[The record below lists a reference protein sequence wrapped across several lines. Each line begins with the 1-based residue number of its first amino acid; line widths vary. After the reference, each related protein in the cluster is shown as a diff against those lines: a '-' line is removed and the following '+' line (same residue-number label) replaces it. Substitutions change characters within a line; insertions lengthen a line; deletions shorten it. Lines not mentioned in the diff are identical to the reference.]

1 MSVSNAPTPRV
12 TVLRPDVNQ
21 SDTADD
27 NTSVRPRLLIVDDI
41 SDNRMILTRRFQRRG
56 FEVVEA
62 ECGLTA
68 IELID
73 KESFDLV
80 LLDVM
85 MPGMDGIET
94 LKRIRSGNSASE
106 LPVIMV
112 TAKSE
117 STNIVDALELGAN
130 DYVTKPV
137 DFAVALARV
146 NTQISRKRAVE
157 RVALANEELRKVN
170 EGLER
175 RVEERT
181 SRLIDANQR
190 LKVEIADREESQA
203 RSQYLA
209 YHDSLTGL
217 GNRLLFKEQ
226 LEEALKDV
234 SVASHPL
241 AVLFLDLDGF
251 KAVNDTLGHS
261 IGDLLLKSVA
271 TKLRD
276 ILPRTDRIAR
286 LGGDEFAILQI
297 SAAQPGS
304 SIALAEKIIEV
315 VGQPN
320 SIDGHDVTVGA
331 SVGIAVAR
339 PGDINTENF
348 LKSADLA
355 MYSAKSDGRGTYR
368 MFDPEMDAIV
378 QARRLLER
386 DMRTALAQDGFRLFY
401 QPLVNLQTKKVTAF
415 EALMRWQHPER
426 GMVPPSDFIPVAEE
440 MGLIV
445 QLGEWALRQ
454 ACAEATEWPDEV
466 CVSVNL
472 SPLQFSKG
480 NLVSSVMS
488 ALASAGLPASRLE
501 LEITESVLLEKSE
514 RNITILNQLRD
525 LGVRISMDDFGTG
538 YSSIG
543 YLRSF
548 PFDKIKIDQSF
559 VRDLLVDEGS
569 LAIVRAIAGLGVSF
583 GMITTAEGV
592 ETEEQMRC
600 LNLEGCIEVQGYLYS
615 RPVPADEIAGGLASL
630 NNRRLLDLR
639 DGLQTCVEIV
649 HSGTLRGV
657 RKGPASLIET
667 CKLNDVD
674 PLAYHRCLIGQPSN
688 VTIRAPRV
696 GFLFVSVFL
705 E

>member
-1 MSVSNAPTPRV
+1 MSATNSLSQGV
-12 TVLRPDVNQ
+12 TLLRPEMKALDAVDK
-21 SDTADD
+21 SGIP
-27 NTSVRPRLLIVDDI
+27 RPRILIVDDI
-41 SDNRMILTRRFQRRG
+41 SDNRTILTRRFQRRG
-56 FEVVEA
+56 FDVVEA
-62 ECGLTA
+62 DSGFTA

-73 KESFDLV
+73 KDPFDLV

-85 MPGMDGIET
+85 MPGIDGIET
-94 LKRIRSGNSASE
+94 LKRIRSQRSASA

-117 STNIVDALELGAN
+117 SANIVDALELGAN

-146 NTQISRKRAVE
+146 NTQISRKRAE
-157 RVALANEELRKVN
+157 QQVAQVNDELRKAN
-170 EGLER
+170 EDLER

-234 SVASHPL
+234 SVTPHPL

-261 IGDLLLKSVA
+261 VGDLLLKSVA
-271 TKLRD
+271 AKLRD

-286 LGGDEFAILQI
+286 LGGDEFAILQMSI
-297 SAAQPGS
+297 AQPAS
-304 SIALAEKIIEV
+304 SIALAEKIIEI
-315 VGQPN
+315 VGQPC
-320 SIDGHDVTVGA
+320 SVDGHDVTVGA
-331 SVGIAVAR
+331 SVGVAVAH
-339 PGDINTENF
+339 PGDMNTETF

-355 MYSAKSDGRGTYR
+355 MYSAKADGRGTYR
-368 MFDPEMDAIV
+368 MFDPEMDAVV
-378 QARRLLER
+378 QTRRLLER
-386 DMRTALAQDGFRLFY
+386 DMRTALALDGFRLYY

-415 EALMRWQHPER
+415 EALMRWEHPDR
-426 GMVPPSDFIPVAEE
+426 GAVPPSEFIPVAEE

-454 ACAEATEWPDEV
+454 ACAEAMEWPDGI
-466 CVSVNL
+466 CISVNL

-480 NLVSSVMS
+480 NLVSTVVS
-488 ALASAGLPASRLE
+488 ALASSGLPASRLE

-514 RNITILNQLRD
+514 RNIAILNQLRD

-548 PFDKIKIDQSF
+548 QFDKIKIDQSF

-583 GMITTAEGV
+583 SMTTTAEGV

-615 RPVPADEIAGGLASL
+615 KPVPAHEINDLLASL
-630 NNRRLLDLR
+630 AGRRLQLGD
-639 DGLQTCVEIV
+639 
-649 HSGTLRGV
+649 
-657 RKGPASLIET
+657 
-667 CKLNDVD
+667 
-674 PLAYHRCLIGQPSN
+674 HRP
-688 VTIRAPRV
+688 
-696 GFLFVSVFL
+696 
-705 E
+705 

>member
-1 MSVSNAPTPRV
+1 MSVSNAPTSRV

-41 SDNRMILTRRFQRRG
+41 SDNRTILTRRFQRRG
-56 FEVVEA
+56 FDVVEA

-94 LKRIRSGNSASE
+94 LKRIRGQNSASE

-117 STNIVDALELGAN
+117 STNIVDALALGAN

-170 EGLER
+170 EDLER

-454 ACAEATEWPDEV
+454 ACAEATEWPDGI

-501 LEITESVLLEKSE
+501 LEITESVLLEKSD

-559 VRDLLVDEGS
+559 VRDLLVDDGS

-615 RPVPADEIAGGLASL
+615 RPVPADEIVGVLASL
-630 NNRRLLDLR
+630 DNRRLLDP
-639 DGLQTCVEIV
+639 
-649 HSGTLRGV
+649 RG
-657 RKGPASLIET
+657 
-667 CKLNDVD
+667 
-674 PLAYHRCLIGQPSN
+674 
-688 VTIRAPRV
+688 
-696 GFLFVSVFL
+696 
-705 E
+705 

>member
-1 MSVSNAPTPRV
+1 MSASNAQTPRI
-12 TVLRPDVNQ
+12 TMLRPEVNP
-21 SDTADD
+21 SDTADS
-27 NTSVRPRLLIVDDI
+27 NASIRPRLLIVDDI
-41 SDNRMILTRRFQRRG
+41 SDNRTILTRRFQRHG
-56 FEVVEA
+56 FDVVEA
-62 ECGLTA
+62 ESGLAA
-68 IELID
+68 IELV
-73 KESFDLV
+73 ETEAFDTV

-85 MPGMDGIET
+85 MPEMDGIET
-94 LKRIRSGNSASE
+94 LKRIRSQRSASA

-112 TAKSE
+112 TARSE
-117 STNIVDALELGAN
+117 SDNIVDALELGAN

-146 NTQISRKRAVE
+146 NTQVSRKRAE
-157 RVALANEELRKVN
+157 QQVALANKELRRAN
-170 EGLER
+170 EDLER

-234 SVASHPL
+234 SVTPHPL

-261 IGDLLLKSVA
+261 FGDLLLKSVA

-276 ILPRTDRIAR
+276 LLPRTDRVAR

-304 SIALAEKIIEV
+304 SIALAEKIIEI
-315 VGQPN
+315 VGQPSN
-320 SIDGHDVTVGA
+320 IDGHDVTVGA
-331 SVGIAVAR
+331 SVGIAIAH
-339 PGDINTENF
+339 PGSMSTENF

-378 QARRLLER
+378 QARRILER
-386 DMRTALAQDGFRLFY
+386 DMRTALVQNRFKLLY

-415 EALMRWQHPER
+415 EALMRWHHPER
-426 GMVPPSDFIPVAEE
+426 GMVAPSEFIPVAEE
-440 MGLIV
+440 IGLIV

-454 ACAEATEWPDEV
+454 ACREAMGWPDYIS
-466 CVSVNL
+466 VSVNL
-472 SPLQFSKG
+472 SPLQFAKG
-480 NLVSSVMS
+480 NLVATVMN
-488 ALASAGLPASRLE
+488 ALASSGLPASRLE
-501 LEITESVLLEKSE
+501 LEITESVLLEKCE
-514 RNITILNQLRD
+514 RNIGILNQLRD

-548 PFDKIKIDQSF
+548 QFDKIKIDQSF
-559 VRDLLVDEGS
+559 VRDLLVDKRS

-583 GMITTAEGV
+583 GMTTTAEGV

-615 RPVPADEIAGGLASL
+615 KPVPAEEINGLLESL
-630 NNRRLLDLR
+630 ANR
-639 DGLQTCVEIV
+639 QSQKE
-649 HSGTLRGV
+649 
-657 RKGPASLIET
+657 
-667 CKLNDVD
+667 
-674 PLAYHRCLIGQPSN
+674 
-688 VTIRAPRV
+688 
-696 GFLFVSVFL
+696 F
-705 E
+705 

>member
-41 SDNRMILTRRFQRRG
+41 SDNRTILTRRFQRRG
-56 FEVVEA
+56 FDVVEA

-94 LKRIRSGNSASE
+94 LKRIRSRNSASE

-454 ACAEATEWPDEV
+454 ACAEATEWPDGV

-615 RPVPADEIAGGLASL
+615 RPVPADEIVGVLASL
-630 NNRRLLDLR
+630 DNRRLLNPR
-639 DGLQTCVEIV
+639 D
-649 HSGTLRGV
+649 
-657 RKGPASLIET
+657 
-667 CKLNDVD
+667 
-674 PLAYHRCLIGQPSN
+674 
-688 VTIRAPRV
+688 
-696 GFLFVSVFL
+696 
-705 E
+705 

>member
-1 MSVSNAPTPRV
+1 MSAPNSLSQGV
-12 TVLRPDVNQ
+12 TLLRPKVEALDVAERN
-21 SDTADD
+21 A
-27 NTSVRPRLLIVDDI
+27 NPNPRLLIVDDI
-41 SDNRMILTRRFQRRG
+41 SDNRAILTRRFQRRG

-62 ECGLTA
+62 DSGFAA
-68 IELID
+68 IELINR
-73 KESFDLV
+73 ESFDLV

-85 MPGMDGIET
+85 MPGIDGIET
-94 LKRIRSGNSASE
+94 LKRIRSKQSASI

-117 STNIVDALELGAN
+117 SNNIVDALELGAN

-146 NTQISRKRAVE
+146 NTQISRKRAE
-157 RVALANEELRKVN
+157 QQVALANEELRKAN
-170 EGLER
+170 EDLER
-175 RVEERT
+175 RVQERT
-181 SRLIDANQR
+181 SRLVDANQR

-234 SVASHPL
+234 SVTPHPL

-261 IGDLLLKSVA
+261 IGDLLLKSVSA
-271 TKLRD
+271 KLRD
-276 ILPRTDRIAR
+276 ILSRTDHIAR

-297 SAAQPGS
+297 SASQPGS
-304 SIALAEKIIEV
+304 SIALAEKIIEI
-315 VGQPN
+315 VGRPCN
-320 SIDGHDVTVGA
+320 IDGHDVTVGA
-331 SVGIAVAR
+331 SVGVAVAH
-339 PGDINTENF
+339 PGDMNTETF

-355 MYSAKSDGRGTYR
+355 MYSAKADGRGTYR

-378 QARRLLER
+378 QARRILER
-386 DMRTALAQDGFRLFY
+386 DMRTALAQDGFKLFY

-426 GMVPPSDFIPVAEE
+426 GLVPPSEFIPVAEE

-454 ACAEATEWPDEV
+454 ACAEAMEWPDGI

-480 NLVSSVMS
+480 NLVSTVMS
-488 ALASAGLPASRLE
+488 ALASSGLPASRLD

-514 RNITILNQLRD
+514 RNIKILNQLRG

-548 PFDKIKIDQSF
+548 LFDKIKIDQSF
-559 VRDLLVDEGS
+559 VRDVLVDEGS

-592 ETEEQMRC
+592 ETEEQMQR

-615 RPVPADEIAGGLASL
+615 KPVPADEIVGLL
-630 NNRRLLDLR
+630 ERLAR
-639 DGLQTCVEIV
+639 
-649 HSGTLRGV
+649 
-657 RKGPASLIET
+657 
-667 CKLNDVD
+667 
-674 PLAYHRCLIGQPSN
+674 
-688 VTIRAPRV
+688 
-696 GFLFVSVFL
+696 
-705 E
+705 

>member
-1 MSVSNAPTPRV
+1 MTTSNATTPLV
-12 TVLRPDVNQ
+12 IVLRPEPAKSNGVDVR
-21 SDTADD
+21 A
-27 NTSVRPRLLIVDDI
+27 SVRPRLLIVDDI
-41 SDNRMILTRRFQRRG
+41 ADNRTILTRRFERHG
-56 FEVVEA
+56 FDVVEA
-62 ECGLTA
+62 DNGLTA

-73 KESFDLV
+73 REPFDLV

-85 MPGMDGIET
+85 MPGIDGIET
-94 LKRIRSGNSASE
+94 LKRIRSRKSASA
-106 LPVIMV
+106 LPIIMV

-117 STNIVDALELGAN
+117 SDNIVEALELGAN

-146 NTQISRKRAVE
+146 NTQIGRKRAEQQVL
-157 RVALANEELRKVN
+157 LANQELRDAN
-170 EGLER
+170 EDLER

-181 SRLIDANQR
+181 RRLVDANQR

-226 LEEALKDV
+226 LEEALNEV
-234 SVASHPL
+234 SVTPHPL

-271 TKLRD
+271 SKLRD
-276 ILPRTDRIAR
+276 VLQPTDRIAR

-297 SAAQPGS
+297 SAAQPAS
-304 SIALAEKIIEV
+304 SIALAEKIIEII
-315 VGQPN
+315 GQ
-320 SIDGHDVTVGA
+320 SCRVDGHDVTVGA
-331 SVGIAVAR
+331 SVGIAIAH
-339 PGDINTENF
+339 PGNINTETF

-355 MYSAKSDGRGTYR
+355 MYRAKSEGRGTHR

-378 QARRLLER
+378 QARRILER
-386 DMRTALAQDGFRLFY
+386 DMRTSLAQDGFKLFY

-415 EALMRWQHPER
+415 EALMRWDHPER
-426 GMVPPSDFIPVAEE
+426 GIVLPSEFIPVAEE

-445 QLGEWALRQ
+445 QLGQWALRH
-454 ACAEATEWPDEV
+454 ACAEAMKWPDQIS
-466 CVSVNL
+466 VSVNL

-480 NLVSSVMS
+480 NLVSTVVS
-488 ALASAGLPASRLE
+488 ALASSGLPASRLE

-514 RNITILNQLRD
+514 RNIASLNQLRD

-559 VRDLLVDEGS
+559 VRDLLVDQGS
-569 LAIVRAIAGLGVSF
+569 LAIVRAITGLGVSF
-583 GMITTAEGV
+583 GITTTAEGV

-615 RPVPADEIAGGLASL
+615 EPVAAHEVAKLIESLVDRQLRVPAL
-630 NNRRLLDLR
+630 
-639 DGLQTCVEIV
+639 
-649 HSGTLRGV
+649 
-657 RKGPASLIET
+657 
-667 CKLNDVD
+667 
-674 PLAYHRCLIGQPSN
+674 
-688 VTIRAPRV
+688 
-696 GFLFVSVFL
+696 
-705 E
+705 

>member
-1 MSVSNAPTPRV
+1 MSAPHSLSQGV
-12 TVLRPDVNQ
+12 TLLRPEIEA
-21 SDTADD
+21 SEAADKAG
-27 NTSVRPRLLIVDDI
+27 NPKPRILIVDDI
-41 SDNRMILTRRFQRRG
+41 SDNRTILTRRFQRRG
-56 FEVVEA
+56 FDVVEA
-62 ECGLTA
+62 DNGLTA

-73 KESFDLV
+73 QTPFDVV

-85 MPGMDGIET
+85 MPGIDGIET
-94 LKRIRSGNSASE
+94 LKRIRGQRSASA

-117 STNIVDALELGAN
+117 SANIVDALELGAN

-146 NTQISRKRAVE
+146 NTQISRKRAEQQVA
-157 RVALANEELRKVN
+157 RVNGELRKAN
-170 EGLER
+170 EDLEH

-181 SRLIDANQR
+181 RRLIDANQR

-234 SVASHPL
+234 SVTPHPL

-261 IGDLLLKSVA
+261 VGDLLLKSVA
-271 TKLRD
+271 AKLRD

-286 LGGDEFAILQI
+286 LGGDEFAILQM
-297 SAAQPGS
+297 SAAQPAS
-304 SIALAEKIIEV
+304 SIALAEKIIEIIGEPCSV
-315 VGQPN
+315 
-320 SIDGHDVTVGA
+320 DGHDVTVGA
-331 SVGIAVAR
+331 SVGVAVAH
-339 PGDINTENF
+339 PGDMNTENF

-355 MYSAKSDGRGTYR
+355 MYRAKSEGRGTYR
-368 MFDPEMDAIV
+368 MFDPEMDAVV
-378 QARRLLER
+378 QTRRLLER
-386 DMRTALAQDGFRLFY
+386 DMRTALAQDRFRLYY

-415 EALMRWQHPER
+415 EALMRWEHPER
-426 GMVPPSDFIPVAEE
+426 GAVPPSEFIPVAEE

-454 ACAEATEWPDEV
+454 ACAEAVEWPDGIGI
-466 CVSVNL
+466 SVNL

-480 NLVSSVMS
+480 NLVSTVLS
-488 ALASAGLPASRLE
+488 ALASSGLPASRLE

-514 RNITILNQLRD
+514 RNIAVLNQLRD

-548 PFDKIKIDQSF
+548 QFDKIKIDQSF

-583 GMITTAEGV
+583 GMTTTAEGV

-600 LNLEGCIEVQGYLYS
+600 LNLEGCIEVQGYFYS
-615 RPVPADEIAGGLASL
+615 KPVPAHEIAELLANLSD
-630 NNRRLLDLR
+630 RR
-639 DGLQTCVEIV
+639 
-649 HSGTLRGV
+649 
-657 RKGPASLIET
+657 
-667 CKLNDVD
+667 
-674 PLAYHRCLIGQPSN
+674 PLEDERP
-688 VTIRAPRV
+688 
-696 GFLFVSVFL
+696 
-705 E
+705 

>member
-21 SDTADD
+21 SDTADG

-41 SDNRMILTRRFQRRG
+41 SDNRTILTRRFQRRG
-56 FEVVEA
+56 FDVVEA

-94 LKRIRSGNSASE
+94 LKRIRSENSASA

-170 EGLER
+170 EDLER

-226 LEEALKDV
+226 LEEALTDD

-271 TKLRD
+271 AKLRD

-304 SIALAEKIIEV
+304 SIALAKKIIEV

-331 SVGIAVAR
+331 SVGIAIAR
-339 PGDINTENF
+339 PGDMNTDNF

-454 ACAEATEWPDEV
+454 ACAEATEWPDGI

-472 SPLQFSKG
+472 SPLQFAKG

-514 RNITILNQLRD
+514 RNITILNQLRG

-615 RPVPADEIAGGLASL
+615 RPVPANEIVGVLASL
-630 NNRRLLDLR
+630 DNRRLLDPR
-639 DGLQTCVEIV
+639 D
-649 HSGTLRGV
+649 
-657 RKGPASLIET
+657 
-667 CKLNDVD
+667 
-674 PLAYHRCLIGQPSN
+674 
-688 VTIRAPRV
+688 
-696 GFLFVSVFL
+696 
-705 E
+705 

>member
-1 MSVSNAPTPRV
+1 
-12 TVLRPDVNQ
+12 
-21 SDTADD
+21 
-27 NTSVRPRLLIVDDI
+27 LLIVDDI
-41 SDNRMILTRRFQRRG
+41 SDNRTILARRFERRG

-62 ECGLTA
+62 NSGSAA
-68 IELID
+68 IELISR
-73 KESFDLV
+73 ESFDLV

-85 MPGMDGIET
+85 MPGIDGIET
-94 LKRIRSGNSASE
+94 LKRIRSQQSASA

-117 STNIVDALELGAN
+117 SGNIVDALDVGAN

-146 NTQISRKRAVE
+146 NAQISRKRAEQQV
-157 RVALANEELRKVN
+157 VVANEELRRAN
-170 EGLER
+170 EDLER
-175 RVEERT
+175 RIEERT

-190 LKVEIADREESQA
+190 LKAEIADREELQA
-203 RSQYLA
+203 KSQYLA
-209 YHDSLTGL
+209 FHDTLTGL

-226 LEEALKDV
+226 LEEALQDV
-234 SVASHPL
+234 SVTPHPL

-261 IGDLLLKSVA
+261 VGDLLLKSIA
-271 TKLRD
+271 AKLRD
-276 ILPRTDRIAR
+276 ILSLTDRIAR

-297 SAAQPGS
+297 SATQPGS
-304 SIALAEKIIEV
+304 SIALAERIIEIV
-315 VGQPN
+315 SQPWN
-320 SIDGHDVTVGA
+320 IDGHDVIVGA
-331 SVGIAVAR
+331 SVGIAFAH
-339 PGDINTENF
+339 PGDMNTENL

-378 QARRLLER
+378 QARRILEC
-386 DMRTALAQDGFRLFY
+386 DMRTAFVQNDFRLFY

-415 EALMRWQHPER
+415 EALMRWQHRDR
-426 GMVPPSDFIPVAEE
+426 GLVSPGEFIPVAEE

-454 ACAEATEWPDEV
+454 ACAEAMEWPDEIR
-466 CVSVNL
+466 VSVNL

-480 NLVSSVMS
+480 NLVSTVMS
-488 ALASAGLPASRLE
+488 ALASSGLPASRLE

-514 RNITILNQLRD
+514 RNIAILNQLRG

-559 VRDLLVDEGS
+559 VRDLLVDERS

-583 GMITTAEGV
+583 GMTTTAEGV
-592 ETEEQMRC
+592 ETEAQMQC

-615 RPVPADEIAGGLASL
+615 KPVPADEIGGLLKSLADRRSQPGRPLQSDRSAS
-630 NNRRLLDLR
+630 NSDS
-639 DGLQTCVEIV
+639 DC
-649 HSGTLRGV
+649 
-657 RKGPASLIET
+657 
-667 CKLNDVD
+667 
-674 PLAYHRCLIGQPSN
+674 PSR
-688 VTIRAPRV
+688 IH
-696 GFLFVSVFL
+696 

>member
-1 MSVSNAPTPRV
+1 MSVSNIPTPRV
-12 TVLRPDVNQ
+12 TVLRPEVNQ
-21 SDTADD
+21 SDMADG

-41 SDNRMILTRRFQRRG
+41 SDNRAILTRRLQRRG
-56 FEVVEA
+56 FDVVEA

-94 LKRIRSGNSASE
+94 LKRIRSQNSASA

-112 TAKSE
+112 TARSE
-117 STNIVDALELGAN
+117 SGNIVDALELGAN

-157 RVALANEELRKVN
+157 QVALANEELRKAN
-170 EGLER
+170 QDLER

-234 SVASHPL
+234 SITPHPL

-297 SAAQPGS
+297 SATQPGS

-315 VGQPN
+315 VGQPS

-331 SVGIAVAR
+331 SVGIAVAH
-339 PGDINTENF
+339 PGNMNTENF

-454 ACAEATEWPDEV
+454 ACAEATEWPDGI

-615 RPVPADEIAGGLASL
+615 KPVPASEIVGVLESL
-630 NNRRLLDLR
+630 GNRRSLDPR
-639 DGLQTCVEIV
+639 D
-649 HSGTLRGV
+649 
-657 RKGPASLIET
+657 
-667 CKLNDVD
+667 
-674 PLAYHRCLIGQPSN
+674 
-688 VTIRAPRV
+688 
-696 GFLFVSVFL
+696 
-705 E
+705 

>member
-12 TVLRPDVNQ
+12 TVLQPEVNQ
-21 SDTADD
+21 SDMTGGNA
-27 NTSVRPRLLIVDDI
+27 SVRSRLLIVDDI
-41 SDNRMILTRRFQRRG
+41 SDNRAILTRRFQRRG
-56 FEVVEA
+56 FDVVEA

-73 KESFDLV
+73 KHSFDLV

-85 MPGMDGIET
+85 MPGIDGIET
-94 LKRIRSGNSASE
+94 LKRIRSRNSASA

-117 STNIVDALELGAN
+117 SGNIVDALELGAN

-146 NTQISRKRAVE
+146 NTQISRKRAEEQVTLVNVE
-157 RVALANEELRKVN
+157 LRRANED
-170 EGLER
+170 LER

-203 RSQYLA
+203 ISQYLA

-234 SVASHPL
+234 SITPHPL

-261 IGDLLLKSVA
+261 IGDMLLKSVA

-297 SAAQPGS
+297 SATQPGS
-304 SIALAEKIIEV
+304 SIALAKRIIEA
-315 VGQPN
+315 VGQPC

-331 SVGIAVAR
+331 SVGIAVAH
-339 PGDINTENF
+339 PGDMNTENF

-401 QPLVNLQTKKVTAF
+401 QPLVNLQTKKVTVF

-426 GMVPPSDFIPVAEE
+426 GMVPPSEFIPVAEE

-454 ACAEATEWPDEV
+454 ACAEATKWPDGI

-480 NLVSSVMS
+480 NLVSTVMS

-514 RNITILNQLRD
+514 RHITILNQLRD

-615 RPVPADEIAGGLASL
+615 RPVPACEIAGVLENL
-630 NNRRLLDLR
+630 DDRRL
-639 DGLQTCVEIV
+639 QQ
-649 HSGTLRGV
+649 
-657 RKGPASLIET
+657 K
-667 CKLNDVD
+667 N
-674 PLAYHRCLIGQPSN
+674 
-688 VTIRAPRV
+688 PR
-696 GFLFVSVFL
+696 S
-705 E
+705 

>member
-1 MSVSNAPTPRV
+1 MSASNAQTPRV
-12 TVLRPDVNQ
+12 TTLRPEVTQ
-21 SDTADD
+21 SDAADGHAL
-27 NTSVRPRLLIVDDI
+27 VRPRLLIVDDI
-41 SDNRMILTRRFQRRG
+41 GDNRVLLTRRFQRRG
-56 FEVVEA
+56 FDVVEA
-62 ECGLTA
+62 DSGLRA

-73 KESFDLV
+73 TNTFDLV

-85 MPGMDGIET
+85 MPGIDGIET
-94 LKRIRSGNSASE
+94 LRRIRSRISAST

-117 STNIVDALELGAN
+117 SDNIVDALEIGAN

-146 NTQISRKRAVE
+146 NVQISRKRAE
-157 RVALANEELRKVN
+157 EQAALANMELRKAN
-170 EGLER
+170 EDLES

-181 SRLIDANQR
+181 RRLVDANQR
-190 LKVEIADREESQA
+190 LKVEIADREESEA

-226 LEEALKDV
+226 LEQTLKD
-234 SVASHPL
+234 ALGPPHPL

-251 KAVNDTLGHS
+251 KVVNDTLGHS

-276 ILPRTDRIAR
+276 ILPQTDRIAR

-297 SAAQPGS
+297 SAGQPSS

-315 VGQPN
+315 VGLPC
-320 SIDGHDVTVGA
+320 SIEGHDVTVGA
-331 SVGIAVAR
+331 SVGIAVAH
-339 PGDINTENF
+339 PGEMNSEAF

-378 QARRLLER
+378 QARRILER
-386 DMRTALAQDGFRLFY
+386 DMRTALAQDGFKLFY
-401 QPLVNLQTKKVTAF
+401 QPLVNLQTRKVTAF

-426 GMVPPSDFIPVAEE
+426 GMVPPAEFIPVAEE

-454 ACAEATEWPDEV
+454 ACAEAMEWSDGI

-480 NLVSSVMS
+480 NLVSTVMN
-488 ALASAGLPASRLE
+488 ALASSRLPASRLE

-514 RNITILNQLRD
+514 RNLAVLNQLRD

-548 PFDKIKIDQSF
+548 PFDKIKIDKSF

-569 LAIVRAIAGLGVSF
+569 LAIVRAIAALGVSF

-615 RPVPADEIAGGLASL
+615 KPVPANEIGA
-630 NNRRLLDLR
+630 LLD
-639 DGLQTCVEIV
+639 
-649 HSGTLRGV
+649 H
-657 RKGPASLIET
+657 
-667 CKLNDVD
+667 
-674 PLAYHRCLIGQPSN
+674 LADRQGN
-688 VTIRAPRV
+688 
-696 GFLFVSVFL
+696 
-705 E
+705 

>member
-1 MSVSNAPTPRV
+1 MSTSNVQTPRV
-12 TVLRPDVNQ
+12 AMLRSEVDR
-21 SDTADD
+21 SSATED
-27 NTSVRPRLLIVDDI
+27 NESARPRLLIVDDI
-41 SDNRMILTRRFQRRG
+41 SDNRTILTRRFLRRG

-62 ECGLTA
+62 DSGLTA
-68 IELID
+68 IELIGR
-73 KESFDLV
+73 ESFDLV

-85 MPGMDGIET
+85 MPGIDGIET
-94 LKRIRSGNSASE
+94 LKRIRMQQSASA

-117 STNIVDALELGAN
+117 SDNIVDALELGAN

-146 NTQISRKRAVE
+146 NTQIGRKRAEQQV
-157 RVALANEELRKVN
+157 LFANEQLRRAN
-170 EGLER
+170 EDLES

-181 SRLIDANQR
+181 SRLSDANQR
-190 LKVEIADREESQA
+190 LKVEIASREESQA

-226 LEEALKDV
+226 LEETLNDV
-234 SVASHPL
+234 SVTQHPL

-276 ILPRTDRIAR
+276 ILQRTDRIAR
-286 LGGDEFAILQI
+286 LGGDEFAILQL
-297 SAAQPGS
+297 SAPQPGS
-304 SIALAEKIIEV
+304 SIALAEKIIQII
-315 VGQPN
+315 GQPCN
-320 SIDGHDVTVGA
+320 IDGHDVTVGA
-331 SVGIAVAR
+331 SVGIAVAHV
-339 PGDINTENF
+339 GDMDTESF

-378 QARRLLER
+378 QARRILER
-386 DMRTALAQDGFRLFY
+386 DMRTALMQNGFKLFY
-401 QPLVNLQTKKVTAF
+401 QPLINLQTKKVTAF

-426 GMVPPSDFIPVAEE
+426 GYVAPSEFIPVAEE

-454 ACAEATEWPDEV
+454 ACAEAMEWPEEI

-480 NLVSSVMS
+480 NLVSTVMN
-488 ALASAGLPASRLE
+488 ALASSGLPASRLE

-514 RNITILNQLRD
+514 RNIVVLNQLRD

-583 GMITTAEGV
+583 GMTTTAEGV

-600 LNLEGCIEVQGYLYS
+600 LNLEGCIEAQGYLYS
-615 RPVPADEIAGGLASL
+615 KPVPA
-630 NNRRLLDLR
+630 N
-639 DGLQTCVEIV
+639 EIV
-649 HSGTLRGV
+649 GLLESLADRGSRGTALVAMRQ
-657 RKGPASLIET
+657 E
-667 CKLNDVD
+667 
-674 PLAYHRCLIGQPSN
+674 CLK
-688 VTIRAPRV
+688 
-696 GFLFVSVFL
+696 
-705 E
+705 

>member
-1 MSVSNAPTPRV
+1 MSAPHSLSQGV
-12 TVLRPDVNQ
+12 TLLRPEIEA
-21 SDTADD
+21 SEAADKAG
-27 NTSVRPRLLIVDDI
+27 NPKPRILIVDDI
-41 SDNRMILTRRFQRRG
+41 SDNRTILTRRFQRRG
-56 FEVVEA
+56 FDVVEA
-62 ECGLTA
+62 DNGLTA

-73 KESFDLV
+73 QTPFDVV

-85 MPGMDGIET
+85 MPGIDGIET
-94 LKRIRSGNSASE
+94 LKRIRGQRSASA

-117 STNIVDALELGAN
+117 SANIVDALELGAN

-146 NTQISRKRAVE
+146 NTQISRKRAEQQVA
-157 RVALANEELRKVN
+157 RVNGELRKAN
-170 EGLER
+170 EDLEH

-181 SRLIDANQR
+181 RRLIDANQR

-234 SVASHPL
+234 SVTPHPL

-261 IGDLLLKSVA
+261 VGDLLLKSVA
-271 TKLRD
+271 AKLRD

-286 LGGDEFAILQI
+286 LGGDEFAILQM
-297 SAAQPGS
+297 SAAQPAS
-304 SIALAEKIIEV
+304 SIALAEKIIEIIGEPCSV
-315 VGQPN
+315 
-320 SIDGHDVTVGA
+320 DGHDVTVGA
-331 SVGIAVAR
+331 SVGVAVAH
-339 PGDINTENF
+339 PGDMNTENF

-355 MYSAKSDGRGTYR
+355 MYSAKSEGRGTYR
-368 MFDPEMDAIV
+368 MFDPEMDAVV
-378 QARRLLER
+378 QTRRLLER
-386 DMRTALAQDGFRLFY
+386 DMRTALAQDRFRLYY

-415 EALMRWQHPER
+415 EALMRWEHPER
-426 GMVPPSDFIPVAEE
+426 GAVPPSEFIPVAEE

-454 ACAEATEWPDEV
+454 ACAEAVEWPDGIGI
-466 CVSVNL
+466 SVNL

-480 NLVSSVMS
+480 NLVSTVLS
-488 ALASAGLPASRLE
+488 ALASSGLPASRLE

-514 RNITILNQLRD
+514 RNIAVLNQLRD

-548 PFDKIKIDQSF
+548 QFDKIKIDQSF

-583 GMITTAEGV
+583 GMTTTAEGV

-600 LNLEGCIEVQGYLYS
+600 LNLEGCIEVQGYFYS
-615 RPVPADEIAGGLASL
+615 KPVPAHEIAELLANLSD
-630 NNRRLLDLR
+630 RRPPEDER
-639 DGLQTCVEIV
+639 
-649 HSGTLRGV
+649 
-657 RKGPASLIET
+657 P
-667 CKLNDVD
+667 
-674 PLAYHRCLIGQPSN
+674 
-688 VTIRAPRV
+688 
-696 GFLFVSVFL
+696 
-705 E
+705 

>member
-1 MSVSNAPTPRV
+1 MSAPHSLSQGV
-12 TVLRPDVNQ
+12 TLLRPEIEA
-21 SDTADD
+21 SDAADKAG
-27 NTSVRPRLLIVDDI
+27 NPKPRILIVDDI
-41 SDNRMILTRRFQRRG
+41 SDNRTILTRRFQRRG
-56 FEVVEA
+56 FDVVEA
-62 ECGLTA
+62 DNGLTA

-73 KESFDLV
+73 QTPFDVV

-85 MPGMDGIET
+85 MPGIDGIET
-94 LKRIRSGNSASE
+94 LKRIRGQRSASA

-117 STNIVDALELGAN
+117 SANIVDALELGAN

-146 NTQISRKRAVE
+146 NTQISRKRAEQQVA
-157 RVALANEELRKVN
+157 RVNGELRKAN
-170 EGLER
+170 EDLEH

-181 SRLIDANQR
+181 RRLIDANQR

-234 SVASHPL
+234 SVTPHPL

-261 IGDLLLKSVA
+261 VGDLLLKSVA
-271 TKLRD
+271 AKLRD

-286 LGGDEFAILQI
+286 LGGDEFAILQM
-297 SAAQPGS
+297 SAAQPAS
-304 SIALAEKIIEV
+304 SIALAEKIIEIIGEPCSV
-315 VGQPN
+315 
-320 SIDGHDVTVGA
+320 DGHDVTVGA
-331 SVGIAVAR
+331 SVGVAVAH
-339 PGDINTENF
+339 PGDMNTENF

-355 MYSAKSDGRGTYR
+355 MYSAKSEGRGTYR
-368 MFDPEMDAIV
+368 MFDPEMDAVV
-378 QARRLLER
+378 QTRRLLER
-386 DMRTALAQDGFRLFY
+386 DMRTALAQDRFRLYY

-415 EALMRWQHPER
+415 EALMRWEHPER
-426 GMVPPSDFIPVAEE
+426 GAVPPSEFIPVAEE

-454 ACAEATEWPDEV
+454 ACAEAVEWPDGIGI
-466 CVSVNL
+466 SVNL

-480 NLVSSVMS
+480 NLVSTVLS
-488 ALASAGLPASRLE
+488 ALASSGLPASRLE

-514 RNITILNQLRD
+514 RNIAVLNQLRD

-548 PFDKIKIDQSF
+548 QFDKIKIDQSF

-583 GMITTAEGV
+583 GMTTTAEGV

-600 LNLEGCIEVQGYLYS
+600 LNLEGCIEVQGYFYS
-615 RPVPADEIAGGLASL
+615 KPVPAHEIAELLANLSD
-630 NNRRLLDLR
+630 RR
-639 DGLQTCVEIV
+639 
-649 HSGTLRGV
+649 
-657 RKGPASLIET
+657 
-667 CKLNDVD
+667 
-674 PLAYHRCLIGQPSN
+674 PLEDERP
-688 VTIRAPRV
+688 
-696 GFLFVSVFL
+696 
-705 E
+705 

>member
-1 MSVSNAPTPRV
+1 MSAPNSLLQGV
-12 TVLRPDVNQ
+12 TLLRPQ
-21 SDTADD
+21 IEASDAIDK
-27 NTSVRPRLLIVDDI
+27 NSNPRPRILIVDDI
-41 SDNRMILTRRFQRRG
+41 SDNRTILTRRFQRRG
-56 FEVVEA
+56 FDVVEA
-62 ECGLTA
+62 DNGLTA

-73 KESFDLV
+73 KDPFDLV

-85 MPGMDGIET
+85 MPGIDGIET
-94 LKRIRSGNSASE
+94 LKRIRSQRSASA

-117 STNIVDALELGAN
+117 SANIVDALELGAN

-146 NTQISRKRAVE
+146 NTQISRKRAEQQVA
-157 RVALANEELRKVN
+157 RVNDELRKAN
-170 EGLER
+170 EDLER

-190 LKVEIADREESQA
+190 LKVEIADREELQA

-234 SVASHPL
+234 SVTPHPL

-271 TKLRD
+271 AKLRD

-286 LGGDEFAILQI
+286 LGGDEFAILQM
-297 SAAQPGS
+297 SVAQPAS
-304 SIALAEKIIEV
+304 SIALAEKIIEI
-315 VGQPN
+315 VGQPC
-320 SIDGHDVTVGA
+320 SVDGHDVTVGA
-331 SVGIAVAR
+331 SVGVAVAH
-339 PGDINTENF
+339 PGEMNTETL

-368 MFDPEMDAIV
+368 MFDPEMDAVV
-378 QARRLLER
+378 QTRRLLER
-386 DMRTALAQDGFRLFY
+386 DMRTALAQDGFRLYY

-415 EALMRWQHPER
+415 EALMRWEHPDR
-426 GMVPPSDFIPVAEE
+426 GSVPPAEFIPVAEE

-454 ACAEATEWPDEV
+454 ACAEAMEWPDGI
-466 CVSVNL
+466 CISVNL

-480 NLVSSVMS
+480 NLVSTVVS
-488 ALASAGLPASRLE
+488 ALASSGLPASRLE
-501 LEITESVLLEKSE
+501 LEITETVLLEKSE
-514 RNITILNQLRD
+514 RNIAILNQLRD

-548 PFDKIKIDQSF
+548 QFDKIKIDQSF

-583 GMITTAEGV
+583 GMTTTAEGV

-615 RPVPADEIAGGLASL
+615 KPVPAHEINALLASL
-630 NNRRLLDLR
+630 ADRR
-639 DGLQTCVEIV
+639 
-649 HSGTLRGV
+649 
-657 RKGPASLIET
+657 P
-667 CKLNDVD
+667 
-674 PLAYHRCLIGQPSN
+674 QPED
-688 VTIRAPRV
+688 RRP
-696 GFLFVSVFL
+696 
-705 E
+705 

>member
-41 SDNRMILTRRFQRRG
+41 SDNRTILTRRFQRRG
-56 FEVVEA
+56 FDVVEA

-94 LKRIRSGNSASE
+94 LKRIRGQNSASE

-117 STNIVDALELGAN
+117 STNIVDALALGAN

-170 EGLER
+170 EDLER

-261 IGDLLLKSVA
+261 IGDMLLKSVA

-297 SAAQPGS
+297 SATQPGS
-304 SIALAEKIIEV
+304 SIALAERIIEV
-315 VGQPN
+315 VGQPC

-331 SVGIAVAR
+331 SVGIAVAH
-339 PGDINTENF
+339 PGDMNTESF

-378 QARRLLER
+378 QARRHLER

-401 QPLVNLQTKKVTAF
+401 QPLVNLQTKKVTVF

-426 GMVPPSDFIPVAEE
+426 GMVPPSEFIPVAEE

-454 ACAEATEWPDEV
+454 ACAEATKWPDGI

-480 NLVSSVMS
+480 NLVSTVMS

-514 RNITILNQLRD
+514 RHITILNQLRD

-615 RPVPADEIAGGLASL
+615 KPVPACEIVGVLENL
-630 NNRRLLDLR
+630 DDRRL
-639 DGLQTCVEIV
+639 QQ
-649 HSGTLRGV
+649 
-657 RKGPASLIET
+657 K
-667 CKLNDVD
+667 D
-674 PLAYHRCLIGQPSN
+674 PRS
-688 VTIRAPRV
+688 
-696 GFLFVSVFL
+696 
-705 E
+705 